1 MYLYVTVLQC
11 YSVPLVFRPCYI
23 RVTVLRCYSVPPV
36 FRPCYGVTV
45 LRVPPLLCCYSVTAL
60 RCDVYIRGELNAHV
74 SSFKY
79 KEYKEKEEYRR
90 LHKMSRRQDTPP
102 RAPTNECQKQ
112 MTMTTNSF
120 WINLCKLI
128 NNRNIYCDGMNYDY
142 PKNNI
147 PLIALNYILVPA
159 DIFN

>member
-1 MYLYVTVLQC
+1 MLQCYSVTVLQC
-11 YSVPLVFRPCYI
+11 SARVTVL
-23 RVTVLRCYSVPPV
+23 RVTVLRCYAVTLL
-36 FRPCYGVTV
+36 RCYGVTV

-74 SSFKY
+74 SSFEY

-102 RAPTNECQKQ
+102 RAPTDECQKQ

-120 WINLCKLI
+120 WINLCKLM

>member
-1 MYLYVTVLQC
+1 MLQCYSVTVFRSCSARVTSVLRCYGVTVFRPCSARVTVLQC
-11 YSVPLVFRPCYI
+11 Y
-23 RVTVLRCYSVPPV
+23 
-36 FRPCYGVTV
+36 GVT
-45 LRVPPLLCCYSVTAL
+45 PLLCCYSVTAL

-74 SSFKY
+74 SSFEY

-102 RAPTNECQKQ
+102 RAPTDECQKQ

-120 WINLCKLI
+120 WINLCKLM

>member
-1 MYLYVTVLQC
+1 MLQCYSITVFRSCSARVTSVLRCYGVTVFRPCSARVTVLQC
-11 YSVPLVFRPCYI
+11 Y
-23 RVTVLRCYSVPPV
+23 
-36 FRPCYGVTV
+36 GVT
-45 LRVPPLLCCYSVTAL
+45 PLLCCYSVTAL

-74 SSFKY
+74 SSFEY

-102 RAPTNECQKQ
+102 RAPTDECQKQ

-120 WINLCKLI
+120 WINLCKSM

>member
-1 MYLYVTVLQC
+1 M
-11 YSVPLVFRPCYI
+11 
-23 RVTVLRCYSVPPV
+23 
-36 FRPCYGVTV
+36 
-45 LRVPPLLCCYSVTAL
+45 
-60 RCDVYIRGELNAHV
+60 YIRGELNAHV

-102 RAPTNECQKQ
+102 RAPTDECQKQ

-120 WINLCKLI
+120 WINLCKLM

-142 PKNNI
+142 SKNNI
-147 PLIALNYILVPA
+147 PLIALDYILVPA

>member
-1 MYLYVTVLQC
+1 MFRPCSARVTLLPCYGVTVL
-11 YSVPLVFRPCYI
+11 PCYA
-23 RVTVLRCYSVPPV
+23 VTVLRCYAVTLL
-36 FRPCYGVTV
+36 PCYGVTV

-74 SSFKY
+74 SSFEY

-102 RAPTNECQKQ
+102 RAPTDECQKQ

-159 DIFN
+159 DIFS